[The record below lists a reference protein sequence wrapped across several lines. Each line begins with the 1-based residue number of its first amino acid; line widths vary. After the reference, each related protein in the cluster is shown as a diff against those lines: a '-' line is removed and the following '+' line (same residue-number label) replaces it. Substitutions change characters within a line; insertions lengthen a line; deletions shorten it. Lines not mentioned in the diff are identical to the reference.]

1 MKFDYS
7 QSQPLNGILA
17 WLFKTNRDSYYQNVI
32 VSVSSWKTQIQ
43 IPKYAI
49 DFDTSTY
56 WISGGQHE
64 EEYIDIYLPY
74 HKVKLNGFLIQ
85 TSNIGPSEGYHPLKW
100 AFAISNNNHDFNH
113 MKDFEDTNSELK
125 GPLKT
130 KFNSYESNY
139 VQYFRLYTKNNTKN
153 NYHGFDIAQIE
164 FFGHVKAIFSFCE
177 KKSIFRHSILFIIL
191 FLEQSL

>member
-74 HKVKLNGFLIQ
+74 HKVK
-85 TSNIGPSEGYHPLKW
+85 
-100 AFAISNNNHDFNH
+100 
-113 MKDFEDTNSELK
+113 
-125 GPLKT
+125 
-130 KFNSYESNY
+130 
-139 VQYFRLYTKNNTKN
+139 
-153 NYHGFDIAQIE
+153 
-164 FFGHVKAIFSFCE
+164 
-177 KKSIFRHSILFIIL
+177 
-191 FLEQSL
+191 